1 MQPILSSVIYPKKTD
16 RYTSMMARLLTVI
29 FAGIAWIL
37 PTVAEVADKKGPAS
51 VDAGPQFCLRCFPA
65 DLLVRRGTWLFR
77 GHERRL
83 GCAVKL

>member
-1 MQPILSSVIYPKKTD
+1 MQPILSSVIHPKKTD
-16 RYTSMMARLLTVI
+16 RYPSMMALLLPEI

-37 PTVAEVADKKGPAS
+37 PTATEAANKNGPAS
-51 VDAGPQFCLRCFPA
+51 VDAGPKFCLRCFPA